1 MRIIAD
7 NTIPYLK
14 GIAEPIAEVTY
25 LDSKSFTPERVKEA
39 DVLIVRSIDKCT
51 PALLAGSRVKL
62 ITTATIGFDHIDI
75 HYCERQGIV
84 WKNAPGCNASS
95 VAQYVLADLVTLSLR
110 TGSPLRGKTI
120 GIVGVGHVGRI
131 VERYCAAMGMRVLRN
146 DPPRAAA
153 EGAEG
158 FVSLEQIAAEADV
171 VTLHVPFT
179 KEGDYPT
186 YHLVDARF
194 LQQLA
199 KQPWLF
205 NSCRGAVHDTEAL
218 LEAKRTGKVSELVL
232 DCWEN
237 EPVISREL
245 LALTAL
251 ATPHIA
257 GFSADG
263 KANGTRACLQAIEQF
278 FDVHFERLPQVQPP
292 APQDPLI
299 DLDQWTSHRIEQAI
313 LHIFSPERVDQALRA
328 DPDGF
333 ERQRNHYAH
342 PREFSAYQ
350 VLHATAE
357 EANCL
362 RQLGF
367 VLPEPQR
374 EPDGFLG
381 HKMPFSG

>member
-218 LEAKRTGKVSELVL
+218 MEAKRTGKVSELVL

-313 LHIFSPERVDQALRA
+313 LHTFSPERVDQALRA

>member
-278 FDVHFERLPQVQPP
+278 FDVHIERLPQVQPP

-313 LHIFSPERVDQALRA
+313 LHTFSPERVDQALRA

>member
-299 DLDQWTSHRIEQAI
+299 DLDQWTSHCIEQAI
-313 LHIFSPERVDQALRA
+313 LHTFSPERVDQALRA

>member
-25 LDSKSFTPERVKEA
+25 LASKSFTPERVKEA

-313 LHIFSPERVDQALRA
+313 LHTFSPERVDQALRA